1 MGAVD
6 RTLHWSPSGDI
17 SRQNL
22 QSAAVHST
30 LNSAFEIRPARF
42 PDDLEIVSTL
52 FREYAASIGIDLA
65 FQGFEEE
72 LAGLPG
78 KYQPPSG
85 RLLLASKDR
94 EMLGCVALRPLAGG
108 DCEMKR
114 LYVRPAARGSSLGRR
129 LAERICSEA
138 RTAGYA
144 RICLDT
150 LSTMTPALKLYASLG
165 FRDIAP
171 YVFNPITGARF
182 LGLELQSEK

>member
-1 MGAVD
+1 M
-6 RTLHWSPSGDI
+6 
-17 SRQNL
+17 N
-22 QSAAVHST
+22 
-30 LNSAFEIRPARF
+30 IRPARF
-42 PDDLEIVSTL
+42 PGDLETVRTL
-52 FREYAASIGIDLA
+52 FREYAVSIGIDLA

-85 RLLLASKDR
+85 RLLLASKDA
-94 EMLGCVALRPLAGG
+94 EMLGCVALRPLTGG

-114 LYVRPAARGSSLGRR
+114 LYVRPAARGSSLGRT

-138 RTAGYA
+138 RAAGYA

-165 FRDIAP
+165 FRNIEP
-171 YVFNPITGARF
+171 YVFNPIPGARF
-182 LGLELQSEK
+182 LALDLQSGGQRRDVPGGA